1 MGLSVLTLMFLEHI
15 LIESF
20 DVYRMLNEPFAQVSL
35 CETRSNVGTLC
46 EDDAFSDVLSQH
58 ASLQACGS
66 GSFVVDDDTLW
77 RDTMANG
84 CGTFGIHMYLV

>member
-1 MGLSVLTLMFLEHI
+1 MY
-15 LIESF
+15 IERSMNHL
-20 DVYRMLNEPFAQVSL
+20 RRCPCARHAQMLAH
-35 CETRSNVGTLC
+35 C

-77 RDTMANG
+77 RDMMANG